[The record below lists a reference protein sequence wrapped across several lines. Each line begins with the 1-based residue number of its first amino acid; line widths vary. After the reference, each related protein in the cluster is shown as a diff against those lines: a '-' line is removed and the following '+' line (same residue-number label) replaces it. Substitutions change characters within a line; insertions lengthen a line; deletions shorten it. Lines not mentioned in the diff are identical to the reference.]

1 MTNFHLYI
9 DGTIDA
15 LCSKSASF

>member
-1 MTNFHLYI
+1 MTNFHLYS